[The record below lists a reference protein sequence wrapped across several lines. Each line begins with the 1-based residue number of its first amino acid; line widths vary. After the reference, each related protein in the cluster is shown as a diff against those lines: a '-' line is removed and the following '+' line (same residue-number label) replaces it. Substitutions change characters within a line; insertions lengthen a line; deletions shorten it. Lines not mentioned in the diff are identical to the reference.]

1 MNDAARLAALQRHI
15 QTLDDM
21 QSQRAATLFDR
32 GLTDSELFARYTR
45 DDQFAAL
52 AAAKLALQL
61 QADEVHDY
69 IAARADTGFR
79 DYVIRSA
86 A

>member
-1 MNDAARLAALQRHI
+1 MTDAARLAALQRHI
-15 QTLDDM
+15 QTLGDM
-21 QSQRAATLFDR
+21 QSQRAAKLFDR

-45 DDQFAAL
+45 DASFVAL

-61 QADEVHDY
+61 QADEVSDY